1 MEKQAMERR
10 WNGEAGSVDWV
21 SGREGL
27 VAQIVHL
34 VRRSWQAYWSW
45 RAKRAT
51 VAILRTLDS
60 RTLQDIGVHASE
72 IESAVYGSPDR
83 RRCYDETWWR

>member
-1 MEKQAMERR
+1 MERR
-10 WNGEAGSVDWV
+10 WNGEAGSLDWV

-27 VAQIVHL
+27 FAQIVRV
-34 VRRSWQAYWSW
+34 VRISWQAYWSW

-51 VAILRTLDS
+51 VAILKTLDS
-60 RTLQDIGVHASE
+60 RTLQDIGVSASE